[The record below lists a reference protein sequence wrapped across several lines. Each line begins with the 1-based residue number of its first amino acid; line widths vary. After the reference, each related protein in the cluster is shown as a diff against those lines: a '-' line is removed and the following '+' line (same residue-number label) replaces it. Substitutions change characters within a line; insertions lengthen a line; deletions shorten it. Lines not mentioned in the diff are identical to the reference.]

1 MHENIMALQ
10 KSRGVINMLQLILNT
25 FFLVAVIAIVGL
37 WILMIKDILRK

>member
-1 MHENIMALQ
+1 MALQ

-25 FFLVAVIAIVGL
+25 FFLVAVIAVVGL

>member
-25 FFLVAVIAIVGL
+25 FFLVAVIAVVGL